1 MAGSAALSRPATTLA
16 TGPILLFGVERS
28 GTSWLG
34 KIFDSHPATLY
45 RHEPERVLEDF
56 GLPWICP
63 ERPTDVVR
71 AAAADYL
78 RRMIATATVATAGPA
93 PRFPKAWRPL
103 PRTALHRGLTE
114 GVRLLARF
122 DPRRGGLHNLTLPDL
137 AGGAA
142 PRMVVKS
149 ISGHGRAA
157 LLAGADPAARVVVL
171 LRDPGGQ
178 IDSVLR
184 GTARGKFVEPTD
196 LDWIPP
202 TSPARRHGLTAAAL
216 EQMDRI
222 EQLAWQW
229 VVRNEM
235 LLDDLGGAAN
245 AMVLRYDDL
254 CADPEAEARRLFAF
268 AGLPW
273 HPQTEAFLAA
283 STSGAGAQ
291 GYYSVF
297 RDPAASLNRWRG
309 RLDAAAQRRIGAI
322 LRRSKLAR
330 WWPDFP

>member
-1 MAGSAALSRPATTLA
+1 MLSSPPPVRQAWSPV
-16 TGPILLFGVERS
+16 GPILLFGLERS

-34 KIFDSHPATLY
+34 KIFDSHPDTLY

-56 GLPWICP
+56 GLPWVCP
-63 ERPTDVVR
+63 EAPSAELR
-71 AAAADYL
+71 AAAGDYL
-78 RRMIATATVATAGPA
+78 RRMIATATVATTGPA
-93 PRFPKAWRPL
+93 PRFRKAWRSPA
-103 PRTALHRGLTE
+103 RAGLHIALTE
-114 GVRLLARF
+114 GLRTLARF
-122 DPRRGGLHNLTLPDL
+122 DPRRGGLHNLPLPDL
-137 AGGAA
+137 AGGAP

-157 LLAGADPAARVVVL
+157 LLAEADPTAFVVVL

-178 IDSVLR
+178 VDSVLR
-184 GTARGKFVEPTD
+184 GSTSGKFVEPTE

-202 TSPARRHGLTAAAL
+202 TRPARRHGLTATAL
-216 EQMDRI
+216 ARMDRI

-235 LLDDLGGAAN
+235 LLDDLDGAAN
-245 AMVLRYDDL
+245 ATVLRYDDL
-254 CADPEAEARRLFAF
+254 CADPEAEARRLFGF

-273 HPQTEAFLAA
+273 HPQTAAFLAA
-283 STSGAGAQ
+283 STSGNGAQ

-297 RDPAASLNRWRG
+297 RDPATSLHRWRS
-309 RLDAAAQRRIGAI
+309 RLGETDQRRIGAI
-322 LRRSKLAR
+322 LRRSPLAR

>member
-1 MAGSAALSRPATTLA
+1 MAGSVALSRPEPLLA

-63 ERPTDVVR
+63 ELPTEALRV
-71 AAAADYL
+71 AATEYL
-78 RRMIATATVATAGPA
+78 RRMIDTATIATAGPA
-93 PRFPKAWRPL
+93 PRFPKAWRTP
-103 PRTALHRGLTE
+103 PRAALHLGLTE
-114 GVRLLARF
+114 GLRMLARF
-122 DPRRGGLHNLTLPDL
+122 DPRRGGLHNLGLPDL
-137 AGGAA
+137 GDGGA
-142 PRMVVKS
+142 PRVVVKS
-149 ISGHGRAA
+149 VSGHGRAA
-157 LLAGADPAARVVVL
+157 LLAAADPAARVVVL

-178 IDSVLR
+178 VDSVLR
-184 GTARGKFVEPTD
+184 GTARGKFVEPTE

-202 TSPARRHGLTAAAL
+202 TRPARRHGLTAAAL
-216 EQMDRI
+216 ARMDRI
-222 EQLAWQW
+222 DQLAWQW

-235 LLDDLGGAAN
+235 LLDDLDGAAN
-245 AMVLRYDDL
+245 ATVLRYDDL
-254 CADPEAEARRLFAF
+254 CADPEAEARRLFGF

-273 HPQTEAFLAA
+273 HPQTAAFLAA
-283 STSGAGAQ
+283 STSGNGAQ

-297 RDPAASLNRWRG
+297 RDPATSLHRWRS
-309 RLDAAAQRRIGAI
+309 RLGAADQRRIGAI
-322 LRRSKLAR
+322 LRRSPLAR